1 MQRMKTKYLR
11 RESLLEAIS
20 KTWFAYRGRR
30 ENWSQEHEWEQK
42 EWEERVKGWAQS
54 WETAIKQD
62 PEGKR
67 KWSRLKK
74 WSRQE
79 ENQGLEKENIS
90 QGGNK
95 QREKIKDIKE
105 NGYSNAALRSD
116 KCKVTVNIWQVW
128 IRVECRF
135 FSCV

>member
-1 MQRMKTKYLR
+1 MQGMKTKYLR
-11 RESLLEAIS
+11 RENTSEANS
-20 KTWFAYRGRR
+20 KTLFAYRGRR
-30 ENWSQEHEWEQK
+30 EKQSQVREWEQK
-42 EWEERVKGWAQS
+42 EWEERIKGWVLS

-67 KWSRLKK
+67 KWRRQKK

-79 ENQGLEKENIS
+79 ENQVLEKENIS

-95 QREKIKDIKE
+95 QREKIKAIKE
-105 NGYSNAALRSD
+105 NGYPNGALRSD

-128 IRVECRF
+128 LKGRM
-135 FSCV
+135 